1 MNNILNIEIEVFIK
15 KTETEIIEANFK
27 TKIQTILETGTLEDF
42 TGSCMTITK
51 LNLSQLYRKTKQ
63 KSLSLLIL
71 RIMQKKTLY
80 IAMRPQSLYFI
91 DMLTKGYI

>member
-51 LNLSQLYRKTKQ
+51 LNLS
-63 KSLSLLIL
+63 
-71 RIMQKKTLY
+71 
-80 IAMRPQSLYFI
+80 
-91 DMLTKGYI
+91 